1 MTTPPEYPLG
11 PPLIGALIRMPME
24 AVAARIIGGL
34 HAAGFTDL
42 VPAHFPVLR
51 YPGPEG
57 RRPSELAQEANMTKQ
72 AMNYLLGQLER
83 LGYLTRAG
91 DPHDQRFRRIEL
103 TERGHAVARAIR
115 EIVAEIEAELEREL
129 GSAKFIQLRRLL
141 VELNATSLVREF
153 HESAPGATTARA
165 RAS

>member
-57 RRPSELAQEANMTKQ
+57 RRPSELAQWLRDAELELTELTGLTYNPFSKRYRLDPRDVSV
-72 AMNYLLGQLER
+72 NYLL
-83 LGYLTRAG
+83 RAVK
-91 DPHDQRFRRIEL
+91 P
-103 TERGHAVARAIR
+103 A
-115 EIVAEIEAELEREL
+115 
-129 GSAKFIQLRRLL
+129 
-141 VELNATSLVREF
+141 
-153 HESAPGATTARA
+153 
-165 RAS
+165 